1 MSTNP
6 EIYLISSVLRDED
19 MILALKSGVSL
30 KQFHACP
37 DEWEWLEKYYLKNR
51 KTPSKVAFKQQF
63 PEFPIKAVNDT
74 GHYAGE
80 VRKNHAR
87 QSLTTTM
94 RDVADYIADGDIDSA
109 VKKMHSSIISISSAM
124 GDGTNDS
131 DIVTSWQDTYDEVEK
146 RVDRVSEHG
155 MSGVPTGFT
164 TLDERSGGPQP
175 GHVWIIGARLGQG
188 KSWTMMR
195 MATAAIIEG
204 YNVQYNAL
212 EQTRSEVAMRI
223 HTFLS
228 TEVGKELFRNLDLMQ
243 GRNFDLGEYKEFL
256 KSMKSSVQGR
266 MHVSD
271 TSRGKVSPLTIAAQ
285 IERNKPDIVF
295 IDYLTLM
302 EKSGDGD
309 WKSIARLSGEI
320 KNIAMEYQVP
330 IVAASQLNR
339 TMGLGKEP
347 AGPEALAQS
356 DAIGQD
362 ADAVITMRQMSN
374 SVLQMKLA
382 KYRHGLSGFKWYT
395 QFQPSA
401 GIFKEVSYERALELK
416 DEDDEADDNE

>member
-1 MSTNP
+1 MAINP
-6 EIYLISSVLRDED
+6 EIYLISSILRDED
-19 MILALKSGVSL
+19 MVVALKAGLSID
-30 KQFHACP
+30 QFHACP
-37 DEWEWLEKYYLKNR
+37 DEWEWMERYYLKYR
-51 KTPSKVAFKQQF
+51 KAPSKVAFKQQF
-63 PEFPIKAVNDT
+63 PEFPVKAVNDT
-74 GHYAGE
+74 AHYAAE

-87 QSLTTTM
+87 QSLTKTM
-94 RDVADYIADGDIDSA
+94 RDVADYIAGGDIDAA
-109 VKKMHSSIISISSAM
+109 VRQMHSSIISISSAM

-131 DIVTSWQDTYDEVEK
+131 DIVTSWEDTYAEVEK
-146 RVDRVSEHG
+146 RVERVSEHG
-155 MSGVPTGFT
+155 MAGVPTGFT
-164 TLDERSGGPQP
+164 TLDERTGGPQP
-175 GHVWIIGARLGQG
+175 GHVWIVGARLGQG

-212 EQTRSEVAMRI
+212 EQTRAEVAMRV

-228 TEVGKELFRNLDLMQ
+228 SEVGKELFRNLDLMQ
-243 GRNFDLGEYKEFL
+243 GRNFDLKAYKDFL
-256 KSMKSSVQGR
+256 KSLRSNVQGR

-271 TSRGKVSPLTIAAQ
+271 TSRGRVSPLTIAAQ
-285 IERNKPDIVF
+285 IERNNPDIVF

-320 KNIAMEYQVP
+320 KTIAMEYQVP
-330 IVAASQLNR
+330 IVAAAQLNR
-339 TMGLGKEP
+339 TMGLSKEP

-382 KYRHGLSGFKWYT
+382 KYRHGLSGFRWYT
-395 QFQPSA
+395 QFQPTA
-401 GIFKEVSYERALELK
+401 GIFTEVSYERALELK
-416 DEDDEADDNE
+416 DGDDEADDNE

>member
-1 MSTNP
+1 MAANP

-19 MILALKSGVSL
+19 MDTALKAGISL
-30 KQFHACP
+30 QQFHACS
-37 DEWEWLEKYYLKNR
+37 DEWEWMEKYYLKYR
-51 KTPSKVAFKQQF
+51 KAPSKIAFKQKF
-63 PEFPIKAVNDT
+63 SEFPIKTVNDT
-74 GHYAGE
+74 AHYSAE

-94 RDVADYIADGDIDSA
+94 RDVADHIADGDIDSA

-131 DIVTSWQDTYDEVEK
+131 DIVTSWQDTYEEVEK
-146 RVDRVSEHG
+146 RVERVGEHG
-155 MSGVPTGFT
+155 MAGIPTGFT
-164 TLDERSGGPQP
+164 TLDERTGGAQP
-175 GHVWIIGARLGQG
+175 GHVWIVGARLGQG

-212 EQTRSEVAMRI
+212 EQTRAEVAMRI

-228 TEVGKELFRNLDLMQ
+228 SSIGKELFRNLDLMQ
-243 GRNFDLGEYKEFL
+243 GHNFDLQAYKDFL
-256 KSMKSSVQGR
+256 GSLKENVSGR

-271 TSRGKVSPLTIAAQ
+271 TSRGRVSPLTIAAQ
-285 IERNKPDIVF
+285 IERNKPDVVF

-320 KNIAMEYQVP
+320 KTIAMEYQVP
-330 IVAASQLNR
+330 IIAAAQLNR

-382 KYRHGLSGFKWYT
+382 KYRHGLSGFKWHT

-401 GIFKEVSYERALELK
+401 GIFKEVTYERALELK
-416 DEDDEADDNE
+416 DEDDEAADND

>member
-1 MSTNP
+1 MAINP
-6 EIYLISSVLRDED
+6 EIYLISSILRDED
-19 MILALKSGVSL
+19 MVVALKAGLSID
-30 KQFHACP
+30 QFHACP
-37 DEWEWLEKYYLKNR
+37 DEWEWMERYYLKYR
-51 KTPSKVAFKQQF
+51 KAPSKVAFKQQF
-63 PEFPIKAVNDT
+63 PEFPVKAVNDT
-74 GHYAGE
+74 AHYAAE

-87 QSLTTTM
+87 QSLTKTM
-94 RDVADYIADGDIDSA
+94 RDVADYIAGGDIDAA
-109 VKKMHSSIISISSAM
+109 VRQMHSSIISISSAM

-131 DIVTSWQDTYDEVEK
+131 DIVTSWEDTYAEVEK
-146 RVDRVSEHG
+146 RVERVSEHG
-155 MSGVPTGFT
+155 MAGVPTGFT
-164 TLDERSGGPQP
+164 TLDERTGGPQP
-175 GHVWIIGARLGQG
+175 GHVWIVGARLGQG

-212 EQTRSEVAMRI
+212 EQTRAEVAMRV

-228 TEVGKELFRNLDLMQ
+228 SEVGKELFRNLDLMQ
-243 GRNFDLGEYKEFL
+243 GRNFDLKAYKDFL
-256 KSMKSSVQGR
+256 KSLRSNVQGR

-271 TSRGKVSPLTIAAQ
+271 TSRGRVSPLTIAAQ
-285 IERNKPDIVF
+285 IERNNPDIVF

-320 KNIAMEYQVP
+320 KTIAMEYQVP
-330 IVAASQLNR
+330 IVAAAQLNR
-339 TMGLGKEP
+339 TMGLSKEP

-395 QFQPSA
+395 QFQPTA
-401 GIFKEVSYERALELK
+401 GIFTEVSYERALELK
-416 DEDDEADDNE
+416 DGDDEADDNE

>member
-1 MSTNP
+1 MAINP
-6 EIYLISSVLRDED
+6 EIYLISSILRDED
-19 MILALKSGVSL
+19 MVVALKAGLSL
-30 KQFHACP
+30 DQFHACP
-37 DEWEWLEKYYLKNR
+37 DEWEWMERYYLKYR

-63 PEFPIKAVNDT
+63 SEFPVKAVNDT
-74 GHYAGE
+74 AHYASE

-87 QSLTTTM
+87 QSLTRTM

-109 VKKMHSSIISISSAM
+109 VQKMHSSIISISSTM

-131 DIVTSWQDTYDEVEK
+131 DIVTSWQDTYEEVEK
-146 RVDRVSEHG
+146 RVERVEVHG

-164 TLDERSGGPQP
+164 TLDERTGGPQA
-175 GHVWIIGARLGQG
+175 GHVWIVGARLGQG

-195 MATAAIIEG
+195 MATAAIIDG

-212 EQTRSEVAMRI
+212 EQTRSEVAMRV

-228 TEVGKELFRNLDLMQ
+228 SEVGKELFKNLDLMQ
-243 GRNFDLGEYKEFL
+243 GRNFDLKSYKEFL
-256 KSMKSSVQGR
+256 KTLKGSVQGR

-271 TSRGKVSPLTIAAQ
+271 TSRGKVSPLTIASQ
-285 IERNKPDIVF
+285 IERNNPDIVF

-320 KNIAMEYQVP
+320 KTIAMEYQVP
-330 IVAASQLNR
+330 IVAAAQLNR

-362 ADAVITMRQMSN
+362 ADAVITMRQMSE
-374 SVLQMKLA
+374 SAIQMKLA
-382 KYRHGLSGFKWYT
+382 KYRHGLSGFKWYC

-401 GIFKEVSYERALELK
+401 GIFKEVSYDRALELK

>member
-1 MSTNP
+1 MAINP
-6 EIYLISSVLRDED
+6 EIYLISSILRDED
-19 MILALKSGVSL
+19 MVVALKAGLSL
-30 KQFHACP
+30 DQFHACP
-37 DEWEWLEKYYLKNR
+37 DEWEWMERYYLKYR

-63 PEFPIKAVNDT
+63 PEFPVKAVNDT
-74 GHYAGE
+74 AHYAAE
-80 VRKNHAR
+80 VRKYHAR
-87 QSLTTTM
+87 QSLTKTM
-94 RDVADYIADGDIDSA
+94 RDVADYIADGDIDAA
-109 VKKMHSSIISISSAM
+109 VRQMHSSIISISSAM

-146 RVDRVSEHG
+146 RVERVSEHG

-164 TLDERSGGPQP
+164 TLDERTGGPQP
-175 GHVWIIGARLGQG
+175 GHVWIVGARLGQG

-195 MATAAIIEG
+195 MATAAIMDG

-212 EQTRSEVAMRI
+212 EQTRSEVAMRV

-228 TEVGKELFRNLDLMQ
+228 SEVGKELFKNLDLMQ
-243 GRNFDLGEYKEFL
+243 GRNFDLKSYKEFL
-256 KSMKSSVQGR
+256 KSLKGTVQGR

-285 IERNKPDIVF
+285 IERNNPDIVF

-302 EKSGDGD
+302 EKSGEGD

-320 KNIAMEYQVP
+320 KTIAMEYQVP
-330 IVAASQLNR
+330 IVAAAQLNR
-339 TMGLGKEP
+339 TMGLSKEP

-374 SVLQMKLA
+374 SAIQMKLA
-382 KYRHGLSGFKWYT
+382 KYRHGLSGFKWYC

-401 GIFKEVSYERALELK
+401 GIFKEVTYDRALELK

>member
-1 MSTNP
+1 
-6 EIYLISSVLRDED
+6 LISSILRDED
-19 MILALKSGVSL
+19 MSVAFKSGLTNS
-30 KQFHACP
+30 QFHAYP
-37 DEWEWLEKYYLKNR
+37 DEWEWLENYYLKHR
-51 KTPSKVAFKQQF
+51 KTPSKLAFKQQF
-63 PEFPIKAVNDT
+63 PEFPVKAVNDT
-74 GHYAGE
+74 AHYAIE
-80 VRKNHAR
+80 VRKHHAR
-87 QSLTTTM
+87 HSLTATM
-94 RDVADYIADGDIDSA
+94 RDVADHIADGDIDAA
-109 VKKMHSSIISISSAM
+109 VRKMHSSIISISSTM

-131 DIVTSWQDTYDEVEK
+131 DIVTSWEDTYNEVEK
-146 RVDRVSEHG
+146 RVERVNEHG

-164 TLDERSGGPQP
+164 TLDERTGGPQP

-212 EQTRSEVAMRI
+212 EQTRAEVAMRV

-243 GRNFDLGEYKEFL
+243 GKNFDLKSYREFL
-256 KSMKSSVQGR
+256 SGLKETINGR

-271 TSRGKVSPLTIAAQ
+271 TSRGRVSPLTIASQ

-309 WKSIARLSGEI
+309 WKSVAKLSGEI
-320 KNIAMEYQVP
+320 KTIAMEYQVP
-330 IVAASQLNR
+330 IVAAAQLNR
-339 TMGLGKEP
+339 AMGLSKEP

-362 ADAVITMRQMSN
+362 ADAVITMRQMSP

-382 KYRHGLSGFKWYT
+382 KNRHGASGFKWYC

-401 GIFKEVSYERALELK
+401 GIFKEVTYNEALTIK
-416 DEDDEADDNE
+416 DEDDESDDND